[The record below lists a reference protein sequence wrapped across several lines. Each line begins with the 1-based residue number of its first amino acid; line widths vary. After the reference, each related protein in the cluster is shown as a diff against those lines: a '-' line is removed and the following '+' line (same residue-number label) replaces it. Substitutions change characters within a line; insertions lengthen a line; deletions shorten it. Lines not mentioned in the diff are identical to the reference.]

1 MMAAGI
7 QNLNR
12 QAVDYLEALR
22 SLADEIEKA
31 MQAVARNSLA
41 DFEESLAAQQLL
53 STDLLV
59 LRGELAATLEAHSA
73 SSVMAIEAE
82 LLSQI
87 FVASEILQGV
97 NRCYAAL
104 IQHSSRSA
112 AQMALLFSSF
122 QGKLQEA
129 SGPGLKQQTWS
140 CQM

>member
-1 MMAAGI
+1 MIAVGI

-12 QAVDYLEALR
+12 QAVEYLEALR
-22 SLADEIEKA
+22 SLADEIERA
-31 MQAVARNSLA
+31 MQAIARNSLA
-41 DFEESLAAQQLL
+41 DFEESLAEQQVL
-53 STDLLV
+53 STALLV

-73 SSVMAIEAE
+73 RSGVAIEDE

-97 NRCYAAL
+97 NGCYAAL
-104 IQHSSRSA
+104 IQHASRSA

-129 SGPGLKQQTWS
+129 SGPGLKHQTWS